1 MPTRKPKPT
10 SRHPRTQTID
20 PNSIER
26 AALYLSVAEL
36 LDPEPVRRPATL
48 TPRADARKRAP

>member
-1 MPTRKPKPT
+1 MRTRKPKPT

-20 PNSIER
+20 PNIIER
-26 AALYLSVAEL
+26 SVLYFSVAEL
-36 LDPEPVRRPATL
+36 LDPEPMRRPATL